1 MVNNGTYVDAMDNAW
16 PYTLEWRAYYHAVVH
31 HRNGE
36 SFSGD
41 PFLDPVYAAQLYGHA
56 YFHHRVLGIP
66 MGSAAHFIFSA
77 AADMVMGAVG
87 VAVLWLYLHIGASA
101 IHGMAS
107 AAAAGGKQPKEQPVV
122 GLRRSPRN
130 RKATKKYE

>member
-41 PFLDPVYAAQLYGHA
+41 PFLDPVYDAHLYGHA
-56 YFHHRVLGIP
+56 YFHNRVLGRRRRRRETRNFVVDFFFS
-66 MGSAAHFIFSA
+66 SAA
-77 AADMVMGAVG
+77 
-87 VAVLWLYLHIGASA
+87 Y
-101 IHGMAS
+101 
-107 AAAAGGKQPKEQPVV
+107 
-122 GLRRSPRN
+122 
-130 RKATKKYE
+130 